1 MTTSVPNSA
10 LSRCGDTRA
19 GGDCQGAQGEM
30 AIDTANARTPTKAN
44 AILGHENGFGVI
56 VGLVTAVAVSSAAP
70 LISSSI

>member
-1 MTTSVPNSA
+1 
-10 LSRCGDTRA
+10 
-19 GGDCQGAQGEM
+19 M

-56 VGLVTAVAVSSAAP
+56 VGLVSAVAVSSAAP